1 MSKLFLD
8 VSGFPRQC
16 NDPDCDLQ
24 HEEDKDVV
32 TVMHQNGKPYKR
44 KMQPV
49 YPKPYYQIMASKSV
63 PTQTKK
69 IALAQIREWHKE
81 KSLLYNPNASYLT
94 TLVAFSQTPQGY
106 YFWIAINNA
115 ISKF

>member
-1 MSKLFLD
+1 MS
-8 VSGFPRQC
+8 
-16 NDPDCDLQ
+16 DLCQ
-24 HEEDKDVV
+24 EIVA
-32 TVMHQNGKPYKR
+32 VMHQNGKPYKR

-63 PTQTKK
+63 PTQNKK

-81 KSLLYNPNASYLT
+81 KSLLYNPNASHLYNPNANRLAM
-94 TLVAFSQTPQGY
+94 LVAFSATPQGY
-106 YFWIAINNA
+106 DFWSSINNA